1 MGNDSVVPVTLEP
14 VGPLPILDDSAIE
27 RVLCVVAHPDDMEYG
42 ASAVVA
48 EWTSRGI
55 EVGYLVLTSGES
67 GIRNL
72 APAVAGPLRAEE
84 QRRACEIVGV
94 ADLTILDFPDGLLE
108 PGLALRERI
117 ARHIRR
123 FKPDVVMTMTWDLET
138 LWGINHVDHRVAGL
152 AVVDAIRDADN
163 PWLFRTTRP
172 EAGDEPWSVSW
183 LLVSESRNTHAIPV
197 SKQSVDLAVASLGA
211 HEAYLAA
218 LPDHPPPEELVTSI
232 LDRTGKA
239 AGRDHALGVRAIRM
253 G

>member
-42 ASAVVA
+42 ASGVVA

-163 PWLFRTTRP
+163 PWLFRTTGE
-172 EAGDEPWSVSW
+172 EAGNEPWAVSL
-183 LLVSESRNTHAIPV
+183 LLVTESRDTHAIPV
-197 SKQSVDLAVASLGA
+197 GKQSVDLAVASLGA
-211 HEAYLAA
+211 HKAYLAA
-218 LPDHPPPEELVTSI
+218 LPDHPPPEELVSSI
-232 LDRTGKA
+232 LGRTGKA

>member
-1 MGNDSVVPVTLEP
+1 MDFEP
-14 VGPLPILDDSAIE
+14 AGQLPILDDSAIK

-48 EWTSRGI
+48 EWASKGI
-55 EVGYLVLTSGES
+55 EVGYLLLTSGEA
-67 GIRNL
+67 GIRSL
-72 APAVAGPLRAEE
+72 APAAAGPLRAEE

-94 ADLTILDFPDGLLE
+94 ADLAILDFPDGLLE

-138 LWGINHVDHRVAGL
+138 PWGINHVDHRVAGL

-163 PWLFRTTRP
+163 PWLFRTQRT
-172 EAGDEPWSVSW
+172 DEGSETWAVSL
-183 LLVSESRNTHAIPV
+183 LLVAGSQDTHAIPV

-218 LPDHPPPEELVTSI
+218 LPIHPPPDELVTSI
-232 LDRTGKA
+232 LARTGKA
-239 AGRDHALGVRAIRM
+239 ARSDHALGVRSIRM

>member
-1 MGNDSVVPVTLEP
+1 MGNDSEAPVDLDP
-14 VGPLPILDDSAIE
+14 ARQLPILDDSAIK

-42 ASAVVA
+42 SSAVVA
-48 EWTSRGI
+48 EWTSKGI
-55 EVGYLVLTSGES
+55 EVGYLLLTSGEA
-67 GIRNL
+67 GIRSL
-72 APAVAGPLRAEE
+72 APAAAGPLRAEE

-94 ADLTILDFPDGLLE
+94 ADLAILDFPDGLLE
-108 PGLALRERI
+108 PGFALRKRI

-138 LWGINHVDHRVAGL
+138 MWGINHVDHRVAGL

-163 PWLFRTTRP
+163 PWLFRTTG
-172 EAGDEPWSVSW
+172 EESGDATWAVSL
-183 LLVSESRNTHAIPV
+183 LLVTGSRDTHAIPV
-197 SKQSVDLAVASLGA
+197 GQQSVDLAVASLNA

-218 LPDHPPPEELVTSI
+218 LPDHPPAEELVSSI
-232 LDRTGKA
+232 LGRDGKA